1 MRHFDFKDGELHAE
15 GVSLTKVAADVGT
28 PVYVYSSA
36 TLERHYR
43 VFAEGLKGVDALV
56 AYSVKANSNIAVLQ
70 TLAKLGAGA
79 DVVSGGELARALIA
93 GIPADRIV
101 FSGVGKT
108 RQEMEQAL
116 TAGIKMFNV
125 ESLPE
130 LYVLNEVADRMGLA
144 APITFRVNPDVTAGG
159 HEKISTG
166 KKENKFGIAWSRAED
181 AYAQAAAL
189 PGIEVVGV
197 DVHIGSQIDDLAPFE
212 AAIEKVGALINR
224 LRSAGHNIRVF
235 DIGGGLGIPYG
246 DNSRTPPPPSEYGAL
261 VRRLTADLDVQM
273 VFEPGRMIAGNS
285 GVLLSEVLYVKEGED
300 RHFLVIDAAMN
311 DLLRPAL
318 YEAFHDIE
326 PIKTP
331 GPDYASATYDIV
343 GPICES
349 GDTFAKAREMPAVR
363 AGDLVV
369 IHSAGAYGA
378 AQSSQYNT
386 RPLVPEVMV
395 RGDEYRI
402 IRERPRIEDILKTER
417 LADWD

>member
-1 MRHFDFKDGELHAE
+1 M
-15 GVSLTKVAADVGT
+15 
-28 PVYVYSSA
+28 
-36 TLERHYR
+36 
-43 VFAEGLKGVDALV
+43 
-56 AYSVKANSNIAVLQ
+56 
-70 TLAKLGAGA
+70 
-79 DVVSGGELARALIA
+79 
-93 GIPADRIV
+93 
-101 FSGVGKT
+101 
-108 RQEMEQAL
+108 
-116 TAGIKMFNV
+116 
-125 ESLPE
+125 
-130 LYVLNEVADRMGLA
+130 
-144 APITFRVNPDVTAGG
+144 
-159 HEKISTG
+159 
-166 KKENKFGIAWSRAED
+166 
-181 AYAQAAAL
+181 
-189 PGIEVVGV
+189 
-197 DVHIGSQIDDLAPFE
+197 
-212 AAIEKVGALINR
+212 
-224 LRSAGHNIRVF
+224 RSAGHNIRVF

-326 PIKTP
+326 PVKTP

-349 GDTFAKAREMPAVR
+349 GDTFAKAREMPAVQ

-395 RGDEYRI
+395 RGGEYRI